1 MEVTLSPRFSSELR
15 RCTMYLLMVVEM
27 QLCVY

>member
-1 MEVTLSPRFSSELR
+1 MEVTLSPRFSELR
-15 RCTMYLLMVVEM
+15 WRTMYLLMVVEM